1 MKIAAT
7 VSRYLL
13 GLLLPDEPNSELQ
26 ANGKAAEQAAYSSQ
40 HGCESCRSQTAVRRI
55 KRGLAWSRSTVLHQR
70 GSALADFLERHSKA
84 TKLLRT

>member
-40 HGCESCRSQTAVRRI
+40 HGCESCQSQLV
-55 KRGLAWSRSTVLHQR
+55 
-70 GSALADFLERHSKA
+70 
-84 TKLLRT
+84 KLR